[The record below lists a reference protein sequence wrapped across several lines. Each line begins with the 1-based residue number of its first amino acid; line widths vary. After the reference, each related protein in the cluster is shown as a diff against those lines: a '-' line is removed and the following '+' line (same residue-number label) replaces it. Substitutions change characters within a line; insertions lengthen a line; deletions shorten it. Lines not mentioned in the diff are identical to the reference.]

1 MKKRLLIA
9 LLAMLVSTMAL
20 HAQRRIIV
28 FDPELSE
35 PVRAVTVWPDH
46 NKADTTNILGQV
58 SIPEKF
64 DTLYISKSGY
74 VALRIPR
81 AYVEDS
87 IPLIRDYNHIGE
99 VVVYGEKSDNLDNAV
114 KHWTKEEQT
123 EVELRNP
130 ITGVSFNMSDLLNR
144 RQRRDRKHAKQ
155 LEKVFRQMDHDESP
169 IIQSYRRA
177 LRKRKNETHNKGKR
191 RITTQFYE

>member
-123 EVELRNP
+123 EATCLTADNGATASTPSSWKR
-130 ITGVSFNMSDLLNR
+130 SSDR
-144 RQRRDRKHAKQ
+144 WTMMR
-155 LEKVFRQMDHDESP
+155 VP
-169 IIQSYRRA
+169 SYRA
-177 LRKRKNETHNKGKR
+177 IEEH
-191 RITTQFYE
+191 